1 MYPIANDG
9 IKSARNQ
16 GTSSPRRRCSTGR
29 PSWDPHADRNRSFW
43 HGERARET
51 HRVRSRAARE
61 GRHGHLAEV
70 WVCVDLLHGFRLRHR
85 AVARAAAG
93 SQWETDVEHA
103 LLLSLI
109 IPRDCAFAV
118 RVETRWENGHAE
130 LRRDLWEFTTFGTF
144 KPSPLSHG
152 SHWVD
157 RDAKI
162 FSRGGTHENE
172 THPARFRIDF
182 VLTSAGSTSQSR
194 ESSSVSDFGACPFVI
209 SAQPDVRNGKPENG
223 RTRHHGRRLI
233 LRESNGEESQ
243 NSKCPVLLGCQHQ
256 ERRRQ
261 REARAGA
268 VGTRAGAIDE
278 ARRAGDTRDRGG
290 GPERRRGEAR
300 QGRRGVEG
308 GGDAS
313 SPCW

>member
-130 LRRDLWEFTTFGTF
+130 LRRDLWDFTTFGTF

-162 FSRGGTHENE
+162 FSRGR
-172 THPARFRIDF
+172 HP
-182 VLTSAGSTSQSR
+182 
-194 ESSSVSDFGACPFVI
+194 
-209 SAQPDVRNGKPENG
+209 
-223 RTRHHGRRLI
+223 
-233 LRESNGEESQ
+233 
-243 NSKCPVLLGCQHQ
+243 
-256 ERRRQ
+256 
-261 REARAGA
+261 
-268 VGTRAGAIDE
+268 
-278 ARRAGDTRDRGG
+278 
-290 GPERRRGEAR
+290 
-300 QGRRGVEG
+300 
-308 GGDAS
+308 
-313 SPCW
+313 

>member
-1 MYPIANDG
+1 M
-9 IKSARNQ
+9 
-16 GTSSPRRRCSTGR
+16 
-29 PSWDPHADRNRSFW
+29 
-43 HGERARET
+43 
-51 HRVRSRAARE
+51 RSRAARE

-70 WVCVDLLHGFRLRHR
+70 WVCVNLLHGFRLRHR

-130 LRRDLWEFTTFGTF
+130 LRRDLWDFTTFGTF

-209 SAQPDVRNGKPENG
+209 SQRSQTSGMENLKTVG
-223 RTRHHGRRLI
+223 LVIT
-233 LRESNGEESQ
+233 
-243 NSKCPVLLGCQHQ
+243 
-256 ERRRQ
+256 
-261 REARAGA
+261 AGA
-268 VGTRAGAIDE
+268 
-278 ARRAGDTRDRGG
+278 
-290 GPERRRGEAR
+290 
-300 QGRRGVEG
+300 
-308 GGDAS
+308 
-313 SPCW
+313 